1 MTGREEAVVSR
12 PAGRERRE
20 EQEQFRNQFVA
31 DAVSQQV
38 IVSGRSIYE
47 RQRCPPPH
55 RQVSICTWGCLPSLH
70 THSPAMPPLER
81 TRKIHHP
88 R

>member
-38 IVSGRSIYE
+38 IASGRSI
-47 RQRCPPPH
+47 
-55 RQVSICTWGCLPSLH
+55 
-70 THSPAMPPLER
+70 
-81 TRKIHHP
+81 
-88 R
+88 